1 MLSSFENL
9 SFENMNPAKISLDKL
24 EPVTFVT
31 KIKKFIPPMGHTVA
45 SHTVKV
51 VRMK

>member
-1 MLSSFENL
+1 MLSTFENL
-9 SFENMNPAKISLDKL
+9 SLWVNPAKIKLNKL

-31 KIKKFIPPMGHTVA
+31 KIKKFIPPIGHTVA